1 MDSSAFVLG
10 FYLSQSVVWFLN
22 FNEWPQS
29 WSSDKAVAYGIT
41 AMLSLVSFRYHN
53 MYKPRVVG
61 RVMEQL
67 LLILKHM
74 FTTFIILLILLF
86 VSKPD
91 ELLVHNRSEVILF
104 CIISYVLISM
114 HRILI
119 MRFIDRQLKQ
129 YSKSTRRILAVGAG
143 EVGNRFAMA
152 LSASSRHSYSLIGFL
167 DDNPDLLGSNID
179 GVRVIGSTGDLRGIV
194 KEEKVEEVFVTSNTI
209 EQEQLM
215 AIVRKCRAL
224 QCRVNIVSNQFNIIK
239 NKLGMY
245 DAVDLNFVT
254 VYRPTSDIYIDHL
267 KRMFDLLGAL
277 IIVLLTCPIFLAL
290 AIAIKLNSKGP
301 VFFKTRTIGH
311 RGKPFVIYK
320 FRSMYHNVSNVTHKK
335 LVEEFMN
342 GTVIGAKL
350 RDDPRVTSI
359 GKFIRKHSIDEFAQL
374 INVIKGEMSLVG
386 PRPSTLYEYEQME
399 DWHKQRFDAM
409 PGMTGL
415 WQVAGRA
422 EVSYTDMIMLD
433 LYYVE
438 NRSFWFDIMML
449 IKTISVVV
457 KGKGGF

>member
-1 MDSSAFVLG
+1 
-10 FYLSQSVVWFLN
+10 
-22 FNEWPQS
+22 
-29 WSSDKAVAYGIT
+29 
-41 AMLSLVSFRYHN
+41 
-53 MYKPRVVG
+53 
-61 RVMEQL
+61 
-67 LLILKHM
+67 
-74 FTTFIILLILLF
+74 
-86 VSKPD
+86 
-91 ELLVHNRSEVILF
+91 
-104 CIISYVLISM
+104 
-114 HRILI
+114 
-119 MRFIDRQLKQ
+119 
-129 YSKSTRRILAVGAG
+129 
-143 EVGNRFAMA
+143 
-152 LSASSRHSYSLIGFL
+152 
-167 DDNPDLLGSNID
+167 
-179 GVRVIGSTGDLRGIV
+179 
-194 KEEKVEEVFVTSNTI
+194 
-209 EQEQLM
+209 
-215 AIVRKCRAL
+215 
-224 QCRVNIVSNQFNIIK
+224 
-239 NKLGMY
+239 
-245 DAVDLNFVT
+245 
-254 VYRPTSDIYIDHL
+254 
-267 KRMFDLLGAL
+267 
-277 IIVLLTCPIFLAL
+277 
-290 AIAIKLNSKGP
+290 
-301 VFFKTRTIGH
+301 
-311 RGKPFVIYK
+311 
-320 FRSMYHNVSNVTHKK
+320 MYHNVSNVTHKK